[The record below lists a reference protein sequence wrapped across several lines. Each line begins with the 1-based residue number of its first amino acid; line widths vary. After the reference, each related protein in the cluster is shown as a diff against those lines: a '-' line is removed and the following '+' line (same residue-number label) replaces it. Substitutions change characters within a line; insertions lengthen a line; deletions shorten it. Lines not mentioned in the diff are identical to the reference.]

1 MLNKIKQFFT
11 SNDTKDDFYVK
22 LHYDI
27 IEMQQRVEVLY
38 KKVCKQHDDIQNF
51 INSWT
56 EK

>member
-11 SNDTKDDFYVK
+11 SSSTKDDFYVK

-27 IEMQQRVEVLY
+27 IEMQQRVELLY
-38 KKVCKQHDDIQNF
+38 AKVSKQHDDIQNF